1 MKNRSFI
8 ITTLLSMVFV
18 WGCSEDFIERPPDDT
33 IVDANFWKTP
43 DQILAGTAPL
53 YNIAWFDY
61 NDKASHGLGDGRGGM
76 LSANYSYQLE
86 NIEFRTTALTAENS
100 ASWSAFFKVVAH
112 ANMTMRN
119 IQQYADPSI
128 PVERVNAAI
137 AEARFMRGV
146 AYMFLVMNW
155 GAVPIITDNVKSSES
170 PREIRRNTVESIWK
184 FITNDLSYA
193 VTHLPDTPLEPG
205 RLTSWSAKGML
216 SKVYLTR
223 AGVGASPGAK
233 NQLYL
238 DSARILAQDVIENSG
253 ATLME
258 NYADL
263 FKTANN
269 NNPETLFALQWTYDG
284 SDWGSQNSVQAY
296 LAFSSAITGF
306 SDGWGGDLGASMY
319 ILDLYEGLVENGSTP
334 DQRLKASFMMPADH
348 YSYIHQ
354 QVLDANGNPKVQE
367 LIVPVEGSGYNN
379 RAWVKKYVV
388 GRPEDNGGRVA
399 QQRTEI
405 QTYMLRLADV
415 YLIYAEAI
423 LGNQE
428 STADPQALTYFNRVR
443 QRAGLQ
449 PKMQITFMDILEER
463 MVEFAMEGQSWYDF
477 VRLHYY
483 NPELAYEL
491 LSTQNRGFVRITPTL
506 YAQRQIDGETKE
518 VAISWK
524 VEDEPDYTGPKNYN
538 VNSGNFRLPI
548 PEIEISNYPN
558 LKEEPV
564 DYDFNQG

>member
-8 ITTLLSMVFV
+8 ITALLSMVFV

-564 DYDFNQG
+564 EYDFNQG

>member
-1 MKNRSFI
+1 
-8 ITTLLSMVFV
+8 
-18 WGCSEDFIERPPDDT
+18 T
-33 IVDANFWKTP
+33 I
-43 DQILAGTAPL
+43 
-53 YNIAWFDY
+53 
-61 NDKASHGLGDGRGGM
+61 
-76 LSANYSYQLE
+76 
-86 NIEFRTTALTAENS
+86 
-100 ASWSAFFKVVAH
+100 
-112 ANMTMRN
+112 RN
-119 IQQYADPSI
+119 ILQYADPSI
-128 PVERVNAAI
+128 PQDLINAAI

-146 AYMFLVMNW
+146 AYQFLVMNW
-155 GAVPIITDNVKSSES
+155 GAVPIITDNVKSSEF
-170 PREIRRNTVESIWK
+170 PREIKRNTVESVWK
-184 FITNDLSYA
+184 FITHDLNYA
-193 VTHLPDTPLEPG
+193 MIHLPDSPAEPG
-205 RLTSWSAKGML
+205 RLTSWAAKGML
-216 SKVYLTR
+216 AKVYLTR
-223 AGVGASPGAK
+223 AGVGASPNARH
-233 NQLYL
+233 QMYL
-238 DSARILAQDVIENSG
+238 DSARILALDVIENSG
-253 ATLME
+253 ARLME
-258 NYADL
+258 NYDDL

-319 ILDLYEGLVENGSTP
+319 ILNLYEGLVANGSTP
-334 DQRLKASFMMPADH
+334 DRRLKATFMLPGDH
-348 YSYIHQ
+348 YPYIHQ
-354 QVLDANGNPKVQE
+354 QVLDGDGNPRIEE
-367 LIVPVEGSGYNN
+367 LIVPIGGSGYNN

-415 YLIYAEAI
+415 YLILAEAI
-423 LGNQE
+423 LGNQS
-428 STADPQALTYFNRVR
+428 STTDPQALTYFNRVR

>member
-8 ITTLLSMVFV
+8 ITALLSMVFV

-367 LIVPVEGSGYNN
+367 LIVPVGGSGYNN

>member
-8 ITTLLSMVFV
+8 ITALLSVVFV

-367 LIVPVEGSGYNN
+367 LIVPVGGSGYNN

>member
-367 LIVPVEGSGYNN
+367 LIVPVGGSGYNN

>member
-1 MKNRSFI
+1 MMTEMKNRSFI
-8 ITTLLSMVFV
+8 ITALLSVVFV

-367 LIVPVEGSGYNN
+367 LIVPVGGSGYNN

-443 QRAGLQ
+443 QRAGLH

-491 LSTQNRGFVRITPTL
+491 
-506 YAQRQIDGETKE
+506 
-518 VAISWK
+518 
-524 VEDEPDYTGPKNYN
+524 
-538 VNSGNFRLPI
+538 
-548 PEIEISNYPN
+548 
-558 LKEEPV
+558 
-564 DYDFNQG
+564 

>member
-1 MKNRSFI
+1 MKTQSI
-8 ITTLLSMVFV
+8 LITALFSLMFLV
-18 WGCSEDFIERPPDDT
+18 GCSEDFIERPPDDT

-119 IQQYADPSI
+119 IRQYADPSI
-128 PVERVNAAI
+128 PEDLINAAI

-146 AYMFLVMNW
+146 AYQFLVMNW
-155 GAVPIITDNVKSSES
+155 GAVPIITDNVESSEF
-170 PREIRRNTVESIWK
+170 PREIKRNTVESVWR

-193 VTHLPDTPLEPG
+193 TVHLPDTPTEPG
-205 RLTSWSAKGML
+205 RVTSWSAKGML

-258 NYADL
+258 QYADL

-319 ILDLYEGLVENGSTP
+319 ILDLYEGLLENGSTP
-334 DQRLKASFMMPADH
+334 DRRQKATFMLPGDH

-354 QVLDANGNPKVQE
+354 QVLDESGNPRVQE
-367 LIVPVEGSGYNN
+367 LIVPVDGNGYNN

-388 GRPEDNGGRVA
+388 GRPEDNNGRVA

-415 YLIYAEAI
+415 YLTFAEAI
-423 LGNQE
+423 LGNNT
-428 STADPQALTYFNRVR
+428 STSDPQALTYFNRVR

-449 PKMQITFMDILEER
+449 PKTEITFMDIYNER
-463 MVEFAMEGQSWYDF
+463 MVEFAMEGQSWYDY

-483 NPELAYEL
+483 DPEMTYEL
-491 LSTQNRGFVRITPTL
+491 LSNQNRGFVRITPTL
-506 YAQRQIDGETKE
+506 YAKREIEGQTKD
-518 VAISWK
+518 VAVSWT

-564 DYDFNQG
+564 EYDFNQG